1 MPVNGGCYMLYR
13 LLKIWAYYIYLLPFV
28 VVFLAASPLFKIM
41 VSPIIIWILLRGP
54 LNSYYSRVSFCMK
67 LKRTCRRAK
76 LKCKFHR
83 TWLGSFWFRR
93 EGFDIEISDR
103 RDTLYSIKFFPGNVT
118 EKGIHLRGV
127 DQVEIIRYTVVPHLG
142 RRHAMGRV
150 ERTERSRKIT
160 NYNMS
165 FARSGDSIL
174 LFSPSPFQMTALENN
189 KIRPVGNGEQY
200 MGFQIYTA
208 RGFLD
213 YTKRKLL

>member
-1 MPVNGGCYMLYR
+1 MFYR
-13 LLKIWAYYIYLLPFV
+13 LLKIWAYYIYLMPFV
-28 VVFLAASPLFKIM
+28 VVFLAASPLFKII
-41 VSPIIIWILLRGP
+41 VSPIIIWLLLRGP
-54 LNSYYSRVSFCMK
+54 LNSYTSRVTFCMK
-67 LKRTCRRAK
+67 LKRICRRAK

-83 TWLGSFWFRR
+83 AYLGSFWFRR

-103 RDTLYSIKFFPGNVT
+103 RNTLYSIKFFPGIVT
-118 EKGIHLRGV
+118 EKGIHLRGA
-127 DQVEIIRYTVVPHLG
+127 DEVEIIRYTVVPHLG

-150 ERTERSRKIT
+150 ERTERSRKIIQ
-160 NYNMS
+160 YDMEI
-165 FARSGDSIL
+165 ARSGDSIL

-189 KIRPVGNGEQY
+189 KIRPVGNGEPY